1 MLSADS
7 GDRLS
12 TLSNSYYTASPV
24 KGKRQVLICWW
35 FKIECKGRW
44 LFQKN
49 VGKLS
54 AEWNYNMVIIFS
66 LEKVWEPAMLKSS
79 LVVSVLVFRLSWR
92 CWKCV
97 GSTLDN
103 DYWRELRL
111 ENKKTNFDITGNLC
125 KSRMFPPRSKDE
137 SQTWKLYLEVYLII
151 IFRIFVKIY

>member
-1 MLSADS
+1 MFFKNKVVPYLYNAPFCKCWAPFWLADPSTQKTMLSADS

-24 KGKRQVLICWW
+24 QGKRQALIYWW

-79 LVVSVLVFRLSWR
+79 LVVSVLVFRLSWM

-103 DYWRELRL
+103 DYWRELETR
-111 ENKKTNFDITGNLC
+111 
-125 KSRMFPPRSKDE
+125 
-137 SQTWKLYLEVYLII
+137 
-151 IFRIFVKIY
+151 